1 MMRPFPWS
9 RLAPLALSPMI
20 ASCAGSPSSST
31 VAPPRLTLA
40 EVAERPCA
48 LAVLP
53 PQPTRAD
60 LDAAYVTRGAQ
71 IVSCDAARRLAV
83 ETLMAE
89 RALLDRWRE
98 PVGGSERRGWRWFRP
113 TPRQD

>member
-20 ASCAGSPSSST
+20 ASCAGSPSIST
-31 VAPPRLTLA
+31 VAPPRLSLA
-40 EVAERPCA
+40 EATTRPCA

-71 IVSCDAARRLAV
+71 IISCDAARRLAV

-89 RALLDRWRE
+89 RALQDRWRE
-98 PVGGSERRGWRWFRP
+98 AVGASARRAWWRGRP
-113 TPRQD
+113 SPRQE